1 MPGNHVA
8 HDEAARRHIQH
19 RQACIDARH
28 HALRRQRIRA
38 AVPQAWFSLPGGVL
52 HHHPQPLC
60 TDRKV
65 HRAADLL
72 HRFIGRARPVGD
84 VAILGHLEC
93 AEHAKIQM
101 PAARDGKTVGVMHI
115 AAAGAQRHMRR
126 AGIDQERIDLV
137 RRRRGPDADHA
148 VLGMEDHL
156 AIDRH
161 EVGDVRRNAD
171 AEIDQPAFGNI
182 ACRTLGNAVAIERGK
197 FKVRHA
203 LFLQGHVQHAIDEDA
218 RRHHALRRQSRPVRR
233 HCASSRWSAWRPS
246 PSPD

>member
-1 MPGNHVA
+1 M
-8 HDEAARRHIQH
+8 
-19 RQACIDARH
+19 
-28 HALRRQRIRA
+28 
-38 AVPQAWFSLPGGVL
+38 PQAWFSLPGGVL
-52 HHHPQPLC
+52 HHHPEPFRADC
-60 TDRKV
+60 EI
-65 HRAADLL
+65 HRATDLL
-72 HRFIGRARPVGD
+72 DRFIGRARPVGD

-93 AEHAKIQM
+93 AQHAEIQM

-126 AGIDQERIDLV
+126 AGVDQEWIDLV

-171 AEIDQPAFGNI
+171 AEIDQPAFGYI
-182 ACRTLGNAVAIERGK
+182 ASRTLGNAVAIERGK

-203 LFLQGHVQHAIDEDA
+203 LFLQGTCSTRSTKMPGVTTLSGEI
-218 RRHHALRRQSRPVRR
+218 
-233 HCASSRWSAWRPS
+233 S
-246 PSPD
+246 PSSATLRVIAMVSVAAIAITGLRFRALSR